1 MKLFLTGFAQ
11 VFLVTVQ
18 TYFISK
24 SFYLGV
30 FVGGFLISLVWSWN
44 VKKIAF
50 GNRVDRVIY
59 SFGAATGAVIGLILS
74 QTIYFIL
81 ND

>member
-1 MKLFLTGFAQ
+1 MTSLFLTGFLQ

-24 SFYLGV
+24 YFVPGV
-30 FVGGFLISLVWSWN
+30 FIVGFLISFVWSWN

-50 GNRVDRVIY
+50 GTKLDRIVY
-59 SFGAATGAVIGLILS
+59 SLGAACGAVIGLVLS
-74 QTIYFIL
+74 GLIYEMI
-81 ND
+81 